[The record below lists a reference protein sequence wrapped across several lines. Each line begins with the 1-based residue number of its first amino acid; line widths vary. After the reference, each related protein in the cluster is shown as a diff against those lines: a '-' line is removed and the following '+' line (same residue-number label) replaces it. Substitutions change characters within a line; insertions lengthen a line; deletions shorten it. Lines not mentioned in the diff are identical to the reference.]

1 VARGSN
7 NDNDNNNQSNN
18 QQQQQQQ
25 QQQRRRRRRRS
36 KNNNSNNNNNKLVGR
51 RVTVP
56 NNRTNSSN
64 SRRFSTLLPTTN
76 TTTPATIT
84 EEEKNK
90 YIAMDCEMVGI
101 GPYGA
106 TSRLARVA
114 LVSYDGSVLYDVHVQ
129 VTEVITDYRT
139 HVSGILPSDLLPSNG
154 AVSFTQARSTV
165 LSLIHNKILIGH
177 GLKSDFAVLYI
188 HDHPWYNIR
197 DTAKYEP
204 FMRQLKQ
211 HPQQH
216 QQQPD
221 NEYQCGVD
229 DNMMTPS
236 LVVLVPKKLKTLA
249 YDKLG
254 IVIQHEG
261 MAHSPIEDAI
271 AAMELY
277 KRHCN
282 KWERV
287 IQYKLDRTKEI
298 MDDY

>member
-7 NDNDNNNQSNN
+7 NDNGSNSNNQSNN

-36 KNNNSNNNNNKLVGR
+36 KNNNNNNNNNKLVGR
-51 RVTVP
+51 PVTVP
-56 NNRTNSSN
+56 TNKNNSN
-64 SRRFSTLLPTTN
+64 SRRFSSSLPTTN
-76 TTTPATIT
+76 TTPATSVT

-106 TSRLARVA
+106 TSRLARVV
-114 LVSYDGSVLYDVHVQ
+114 LVNYDGCVLYDVHVQ

-165 LSLIHNKILIGH
+165 QSLIHNKILIGH

-204 FMRQLKQ
+204 FMRQLKP
-211 HPQQH
+211 HHQQ

-221 NEYQCGVD
+221 NDHQCGV

-236 LVVLVPKKLKTLA
+236 LVSLVPKKLKTLA

-254 IVIQHEG
+254 IVIQRDG
-261 MAHSPIEDAI
+261 LAHSPIEDAI

-277 KRHCN
+277 KRHSS

-287 IQYKLDRTKEI
+287 VQYKLDRTKEI
-298 MDDY
+298 MDY